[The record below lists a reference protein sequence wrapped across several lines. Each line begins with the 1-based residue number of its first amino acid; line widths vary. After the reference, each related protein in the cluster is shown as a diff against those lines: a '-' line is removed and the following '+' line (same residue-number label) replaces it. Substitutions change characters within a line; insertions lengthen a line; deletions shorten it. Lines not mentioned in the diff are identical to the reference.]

1 MRNDREGLFEEPHF
15 IFERTFVASPLRPVP
30 PAQDGITVR
39 EILRILSH
47 LERNNPLETRT

>member
-1 MRNDREGLFEEPHF
+1 MRNDREGSFEEPHF
-15 IFERTFVASPLRPVP
+15 IFERTFVASPIRPVP